1 MNLQF
6 VRITRART
14 RVIVRSD
21 LQVMVLSVVIKM
33 NVNLESMTVM
43 KMLIVLTKEVL
54 MTVNVEVDT
63 VATV

>member
-14 RVIVRSD
+14 IVLVRSD

-33 NVNLESMTVM
+33 NVNLESMNVM
-43 KMLIVLTKEVL
+43 KMLIVLTKEAL
-54 MTVNVEVDT
+54 MIVNVEVDIAAM
-63 VATV
+63 V

>member
-14 RVIVRSD
+14 IVVVRSD

-33 NVNLESMTVM
+33 NVNSESMTVM
-43 KMLIVLTKEVL
+43 KMLIVLTKEAF
-54 MTVNVEVDT
+54 MTVNVEVDIAEM
-63 VATV
+63 V

>member
-14 RVIVRSD
+14 IVVVRSD

-33 NVNLESMTVM
+33 NVNLESMNVM
-43 KMLIVLTKEVL
+43 KMLIVLTKEAF
-54 MTVNVEVDT
+54 MTVNVEVDIAEM
-63 VATV
+63 V

>member
-14 RVIVRSD
+14 RVIVHSD
-21 LQVMVLSVVIKM
+21 LPVMVSSVVIKM

>member
-14 RVIVRSD
+14 RAIVRLD
-21 LQVMVLSVVIKM
+21 LQVMVLSVVIKT

-43 KMLIVLTKEVL
+43 KMLIVLTKEAL
-54 MTVNVEVDT
+54 MTVNVEVDIAAM
-63 VATV
+63 V

>member
-14 RVIVRSD
+14 RAIVRLD
-21 LQVMVLSVVIKM
+21 LQVMVLSVVIKT

-43 KMLIVLTKEVL
+43 KMLIVLTKEAL
-54 MTVNVEVDT
+54 MTVNVEVDI

>member
-14 RVIVRSD
+14 IVLVRSD

-33 NVNLESMTVM
+33 NVNSESMTVM
-43 KMLIVLTKEVL
+43 KMLIVLTKEAL
-54 MTVNVEVDT
+54 MIVNVEVDIAAM
-63 VATV
+63 V